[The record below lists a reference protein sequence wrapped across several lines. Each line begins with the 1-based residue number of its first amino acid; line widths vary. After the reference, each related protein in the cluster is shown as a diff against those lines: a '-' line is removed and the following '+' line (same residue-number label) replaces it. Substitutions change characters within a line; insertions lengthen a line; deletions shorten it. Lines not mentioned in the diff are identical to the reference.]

1 VFSAI
6 EWMIAGR
13 YLRARRQEGF
23 ISVIAIFSFLGITL
37 GVATLIIVMAVM
49 NGFRH
54 ELLGR
59 ILGLNGHV
67 MVQSAVGQLK
77 NYDAVK
83 ARIRSTDGVVRI
95 TPIIEGQVM
104 ATANQVASGAMVR
117 GIRADDLGALQ
128 VVADNIVA
136 GSLGD
141 FENSKHVVIGN
152 RLARKLGLMVGD
164 KITLISPKGSAT
176 AFGFV
181 PRMATYQIAAT
192 FNIGMFEYDSS
203 FVFLPLKQAQTYFRF
218 GDAVSGLEVM
228 LDHPD
233 RALAIRPSL
242 SSALGPGYRLFDW
255 QQANSQFFTA
265 LKVER
270 NVMFLILTLIIL
282 VAAFNIVSSLIML
295 VKDKG
300 RNIAI
305 LRTMGATR
313 GTVMRIFFLAGAS
326 IGAVGTA
333 VGLGLGLLFCTYIE
347 NIQHWLES
355 LIGTELWSA
364 EIRFLSNIPAEVDP
378 IEVAVVA
385 VIALVLTFLAT
396 LYPSWRASR
405 LDPVEALRYE

>member
-1 VFSAI
+1 MFSAI

-67 MVQSAVGQLK
+67 MVQAAVGQLK

-192 FNIGMFEYDSS
+192 FSIGMFEYDST

-355 LIGTELWSA
+355 LTGTELWSA

-385 VIALVLTFLAT
+385 AIALVLTFLAT

>member
-67 MVQSAVGQLK
+67 MVQAAVGQLK

-192 FNIGMFEYDSS
+192 FSIGMFEYDST

-355 LIGTELWSA
+355 LTGTELWSA

-385 VIALVLTFLAT
+385 AIALVLTFLAT

>member
-1 VFSAI
+1 
-6 EWMIAGR
+6 MIAGR

-67 MVQSAVGQLK
+67 MVQAAVGQLK
-77 NYDAVK
+77 NYDAVQ
-83 ARIRSTDGVVRI
+83 ARITSTDGVVRI

-104 ATANQVASGAMVR
+104 ATANQVASGALVR
-117 GIRADDLGALQ
+117 GIRADDLAALQ

-136 GSLGD
+136 GALAD
-141 FENSKHVVIGN
+141 FEKPKHVVIGN

-164 KITLISPKGSAT
+164 KMTLISPKGSAT

-192 FNIGMFEYDSS
+192 FQIGMFEYDSS

-233 RALAIRPSL
+233 RALAVRPSL
-242 SSALGPGYRLFDW
+242 SRALGPGYRLFDW

-265 LKVER
+265 LQVER

-282 VAAFNIVSSLIML
+282 VAAFNIISSLIML

-305 LRTMGATR
+305 LRTMGASR
-313 GTVMRIFFLAGAS
+313 GTIMRIFFLAGAS

-333 VGLGLGLLFCTYIE
+333 VGLALGLLFCAYIE

-378 IEVAVVA
+378 VEVTAVA
-385 VIALVLTFLAT
+385 AIALVLTLLAT